1 MSKTIILEKIKSTEK
16 IVKQIEI
23 DNILV
28 FVVDRAV
35 SKADVKTEVEM
46 LFDVKVAKVR
56 THTLK
61 NKKLAYVKLKADY
74 PAVDVATKLGVM

>member
-1 MSKTIILEKIKSTEK
+1 MKTVILEKIRSTEK
-16 IVKQIEI
+16 IVRQIEL
-23 DNILV
+23 DNVLV

-35 SKADVKTEVEM
+35 TKPEIKAEVES

-61 NKKLAYVKLKADY
+61 NKKHAYVKFKEEF
-74 PAVDVATKLGVM
+74 PAVDVATKLGLM